1 MIKTQKYLSLK
12 KKNLKTKESKQIVGN
27 KQDKENKEAA
37 LHFEDYT
44 SNKNKL

>member
-1 MIKTQKYLSLK
+1 MIKTKVFVTEKEFKDKEK
-12 KKNLKTKESKQIVGN
+12 KKESIVGN